1 MNVRGPGNRAP
12 DPVPAQDQEAI
23 DAMSDPERPARLAD
37 VARLAGV
44 SAATASR
51 ALNGSDR
58 GVREANRARVLE
70 AARTL
75 GYTANIAA
83 QAVARGRSRGVTL
96 LVKNLPDD
104 YANPIIAGVVA
115 ATQRHGLPFTMIS
128 AGTDPAD
135 LVEAVDLA
143 RGNRAE
149 ILMITGGRATDDVT
163 IPALVEALRRYEAEG
178 GRVVLVTQ
186 EGLPFDTVAY
196 ANREGGYAM
205 ATTLVGLGYRDFAVV
220 SGMRHGMTQ
229 RDRTEGFAAGLAD
242 AGLDL
247 PADRILIGDFDRDA
261 AYALTGDLLRRNIP
275 VDAIFAVNDSMA
287 LGVLTFLRDS
297 GHAGEIAV
305 AGFDD
310 IKALRDVTPSLTT
323 VHLSWEQVAEEALT
337 LAVGPRS
344 ESPRTRVVEGHV
356 IVRES
361 TPPVSR

>member
-1 MNVRGPGNRAP
+1 
-12 DPVPAQDQEAI
+12 
-23 DAMSDPERPARLAD
+23 MSDPERPARLAD
-37 VARLAGV
+37 VAQLAGV

-58 GVREANRARVLE
+58 GVREANRERVLK
-70 AARTL
+70 AAKAL
-75 GYTANIAA
+75 GYTTNIAA

-96 LVKNLPDD
+96 LVKGLPDD
-104 YANPIIAGVVA
+104 YANPIVAGAVA
-115 ATQRHGLPFTMIS
+115 ATQRRGLPFTMIS

-135 LVEAVDLA
+135 LVEGVNLA

-163 IPALVEALRRYEAEG
+163 IPDLVEALQRYEAEG

-196 ANREGGYAM
+196 ANREGGYEM
-205 ATTLVGLGYRDFAVV
+205 ATTLVGLGYRDFAVI

-229 RDRTEGFAAGLAD
+229 RDRTEGFVAGLAD
-242 AGLDL
+242 AGIEL
-247 PADRILIGDFDRDA
+247 PADRILIGDFNRDA
-261 AYALTGDLLRRNIP
+261 AYALTGDLLRRNVA

-287 LGVLTFLRDS
+287 LGVLTFLRDT
-297 GHAGEIAV
+297 GDPRRVAV

-337 LAVGPRS
+337 LAVSPRT
-344 ESPRTRVVEGHV
+344 EGLRTRVVKGHV

-361 TPPVSR
+361 TPAVAR